1 VYAAYARLLDIV
13 FTSADEPWSVTPSP
27 VMQGPRKA
35 IEKRL
40 RAASGAQFDTAFAA
54 TAGIRMEAR
63 DIESQLM
70 DAIDEEVQRKADL
83 DQPRLTRHLSDIWV
97 EGGFERVLKLGQLI
111 KAIYGT
117 AIYKGPT
124 ETEMTDYSYVSGRL
138 AKYRRPMLDLDT
150 LDLYSY
156 VIDPYAARAG
166 VRWAR
171 GEAHIEQMD
180 AQGIRQLG
188 YSLGWSDAVMER
200 ALSSGGSQDAGDTL
214 SERALRDEEARVGE
228 QGKVKPGYEVVE
240 YWGRIAPEYESVLK
254 GKAEYEEIEVDES
267 AHEEDL
273 ACEAKLWVINGT
285 FCPEAAYNPLR
296 PVRRPFVLDP
306 WEVVPGSP
314 YGRGLGENLFGL
326 HEGLQSAFRLFM
338 DNKAMV
344 GSPPVVIDATRIAP
358 GYKITMEP
366 YAIWG
371 FDGKPSDVYDTVK
384 IPDVTGSILELIEKL
399 EDVADEDSGVNRYT
413 SGDTSKSLNQTA
425 RGISILTSRSD
436 QQIRGAIEGLDAA
449 IEDIMTASYHWL
461 RDAKMIPGAVLDY
474 KVVAQGSKS
483 LMAREQQIRQLT
495 EFLSLAGKVMPPQ
508 TVVMILRKI
517 YSYFGEDD
525 TDELF
530 PKMEDSLN
538 GQPPGGNPLGVPTG
552 AGGGG
557 PVPGGGGGG
566 VAAPVGQPAGPMPA
580 APAVLGSSPIPGAAG
595 A

>member
-1 VYAAYARLLDIV
+1 
-13 FTSADEPWSVTPSP
+13 
-27 VMQGPRKA
+27 
-35 IEKRL
+35 
-40 RAASGAQFDTAFAA
+40 
-54 TAGIRMEAR
+54 
-63 DIESQLM
+63 
-70 DAIDEEVQRKADL
+70 
-83 DQPRLTRHLSDIWV
+83 
-97 EGGFERVLKLGQLI
+97 
-111 KAIYGT
+111 
-117 AIYKGPT
+117 
-124 ETEMTDYSYVSGRL
+124 
-138 AKYRRPMLDLDT
+138 
-150 LDLYSY
+150 
-156 VIDPYAARAG
+156 
-166 VRWAR
+166 
-171 GEAHIEQMD
+171 
-180 AQGIRQLG
+180 
-188 YSLGWSDAVMER
+188 
-200 ALSSGGSQDAGDTL
+200 
-214 SERALRDEEARVGE
+214 
-228 QGKVKPGYEVVE
+228 
-240 YWGRIAPEYESVLK
+240 
-254 GKAEYEEIEVDES
+254 
-267 AHEEDL
+267 
-273 ACEAKLWVINGT
+273 
-285 FCPEAAYNPLR
+285 
-296 PVRRPFVLDP
+296 
-306 WEVVPGSP
+306 
-314 YGRGLGENLFGL
+314 
-326 HEGLQSAFRLFM
+326 
-338 DNKAMV
+338 
-344 GSPPVVIDATRIAP
+344 VVIDATRIAP

-538 GQPPGGNPLGVPTG
+538 GQPPGGNPLGVSTG

-557 PVPGGGGGG
+557 PVRGGGGGG

-580 APAVLGSSPIPGAAG
+580 APAVLGPSPIPGAAG